1 MTDYGGIGNG
11 LTDNTAAFTRAVAAV
26 AAAGGGTL
34 RVPAGRFL
42 TSPFNLT
49 SNFTLLLQQNAT
61 LLGGV
66 DFARWPL
73 VPPLPNY
80 PGDGPRY
87 APLLGGTGLTSVRVL
102 GEGGGPLP
110 ILDGQGLVWSA
121 ASALKL
127 LKGQRPHALELVF
140 SAGLE
145 VAGLAV
151 LQAPFWSLHFAL
163 SSAIH
168 VHDLSIINANGN
180 GDGCDFSGSRDA
192 LVERVD
198 ISTADDAVTIKSG
211 TAPPGLFPPSS
222 NITVRDSALS
232 SAEACVAVGSEVT
245 GGAVGVLVERVTCAV
260 AGHGLLYIKQRPQAG
275 GEVRDVSVRNCT
287 LVGPA
292 IGRVLWLS
300 QHFGTGG
307 EKAGAAGA
315 GGASLQTVMRN
326 VSVEGVGVAEGT
338 VVGLGAVVEGGG
350 PPGGSA
356 VGQGSMTGV
365 ALRGVSMGA
374 PLVPWTC
381 ANVSGT
387 WADVH
392 PTPCK
397 ELTPL

>member
-1 MTDYGGIGNG
+1 M
-11 LTDNTAAFTRAVAAV
+11 
-26 AAAGGGTL
+26 
-34 RVPAGRFL
+34 
-42 TSPFNLT
+42 
-49 SNFTLLLQQNAT
+49 LQQNAT

-73 VPPLPNY
+73 VPALPNY
-80 PGDGPRY
+80 PGDEERY
-87 APLLGGTGLTSVRVL
+87 APLLGGTGLTSVKIL
-102 GEGGGPLP
+102 GEGGGARP
-110 ILDGQGLVWSA
+110 ILDGQGLLWSA

-127 LKGQRPHALELVF
+127 LHGQRPHAIELVS

-163 SSAIH
+163 SSSIH
-168 VHDLSIINANGN
+168 VHDLSILNANGN

-198 ISTADDAVTIKSG
+198 IATADDAVTIKSG
-211 TAPPGLFPPSS
+211 TATPGLFPPSA

-245 GGAVGVLVERVTCAV
+245 GGVAGVLVERVTCAV

-275 GEVRDVSVRNCT
+275 GEVRDVLVRNST

-292 IGRVLWLS
+292 VARVLWLS

-307 EKAGAAGA
+307 EKAGQGGGGG
-315 GGASLQTVMRN
+315 GGASLQTVLEN
-326 VSVEGVGVAEGT
+326 VTVQGVGVAEGT
-338 VVGLGAVVEGGG
+338 VVGLGAVIEGGG

-365 ALRGVSMGA
+365 ALQGVSMGA
-374 PLVPWTC
+374 PLLPWTC

-387 WADVH
+387 WVDVH